1 MKPLVI
7 FDMDG
12 VIVNSEPHHI
22 AACERIVR
30 RISGG
35 RIGAKEAHTVGISTV
50 ELYRRA
56 LEMCGAEGDPAAL
69 AAEHFTTTLGEIR
82 RAIPNPEPELLR
94 LMDALERRGVRM
106 AVATSSPG
114 SFVEGVLTLYGI
126 MDRFETVVTGSDAAR
141 LKPAPDVYLLALSR
155 CGVPAADAAAIED
168 SRIGV
173 EAALAA
179 GLYCYGFVN
188 LGSGKQDLSRADR
201 RIHSLLEVLEPDEAQ
216 PADP

>member
-1 MKPLVI
+1 MMKPLMI

-22 AACERIVR
+22 ASCERIVR
-30 RISGG
+30 RVSGG

-56 LEMCGAEGDPAAL
+56 LELCGAAGDPVQL
-69 AAEHFTTTLGEIR
+69 AAEHFSCTLERIR
-82 RAIPNPEPELLR
+82 RAVPDPEPQLIA

-106 AVATSSPG
+106 AVASSSPG
-114 SFVEGVLTLYGI
+114 GFVEGVLRLYGI
-126 MDRFETVVTGSDAAR
+126 MDRFEAVVTGSDVAR

-155 CGVPAADAAAIED
+155 CGAPAADAAAIED

-179 GLYCYGFVN
+179 SLYCFGFVN
-188 LGSGKQDLSRADR
+188 PGSGGQDLSRANR
-201 RIHSLLEVLEPDEAQ
+201 RIRSLLDVLEPAEA
-216 PADP
+216 

>member
-1 MKPLVI
+1 MLKPLMI

-22 AACERIVR
+22 ASCERIVR

-35 RIGAKEAHTVGISTV
+35 RIGAKEAHNVGISTV

-56 LEMCGAEGDPAAL
+56 LEMCGAAGDPVQL
-69 AAEHFTTTLGEIR
+69 AAEHFSCTFEEIR
-82 RAIPNPEPELLR
+82 RAVPNPEPELIG

-106 AVATSSPG
+106 VVATSSPG
-114 SFVEGVLTLYGI
+114 SFVEGVLRLYGI

-155 CGVPAADAAAIED
+155 CGVQAADAAAIED

-173 EAALAA
+173 DAALAA
-179 GLYCYGFVN
+179 SLYCYGFVN
-188 LGSGKQDLSRADR
+188 PGSGKQDLSRANR
-201 RIHSLLEVLEPDEAQ
+201 RIHSLLDVLD
-216 PADP
+216 PAGD

>member
-1 MKPLVI
+1 MLKPLMI

-22 AACERIVR
+22 ASCERIVR

-35 RIGAKEAHTVGISTV
+35 RIGAREAHTVGISTV

-56 LEMCGAEGDPAAL
+56 LEMCGAAGDPVQL
-69 AAEHFTTTLGEIR
+69 AAEHFSCTLEEIR
-82 RAIPNPEPELLR
+82 RAVPNPEPELIG

-106 AVATSSPG
+106 VVATSSPG
-114 SFVEGVLTLYGI
+114 SFVEGVLRLYGI

-155 CGVPAADAAAIED
+155 CGVQSADAAAIED

-173 EAALAA
+173 DAALAA
-179 GLYCYGFVN
+179 SLYCYGFVN
-188 LGSGKQDLSRADR
+188 PGSGKQDLSRANR
-201 RIHSLLEVLEPDEAQ
+201 RIHSLLDVLD
-216 PADP
+216 PAGD